1 MNVKHIGLATFAA
14 ALLLSATAFAADPH
28 HGGGAPHGGGAAPH
42 GGGGGA
48 PHVGGG
54 GMPHDGGG
62 GFAHGGGGFSHGG
75 GMASFSHAAP
85 SFNRAAGESHGS
97 FASFGHG
104 AEVHRNTATIHSF
117 DRARGLEAPR
127 GSTAATYTHAHG
139 AYGGMEHAGAAATG
153 GGPQHY
159 AHDPRGF
166 GSRPSNWNNRPRNFD
181 RGSYQRNASATRA
194 LPLRLVQR
202 ARRLPL
208 SALDL
213 RRISAVG
220 VLGARLLAD
229 VLVDVRPRHS
239 ALRL

>member
-1 MNVKHIGLATFAA
+1 
-14 ALLLSATAFAADPH
+14 
-28 HGGGAPHGGGAAPH
+28 
-42 GGGGGA
+42 
-48 PHVGGG
+48 
-54 GMPHDGGG
+54 
-62 GFAHGGGGFSHGG
+62 
-75 GMASFSHAAP
+75 MASFSHAAP

-166 GSRPSNWNNRPRNFD
+166 
-181 RGSYQRNASATRA
+181 
-194 LPLRLVQR
+194 
-202 ARRLPL
+202 
-208 SALDL
+208 ALDRDDFRAGAPRKP
-213 RRISAVG
+213 RRVCFD
-220 VLGARLLAD
+220 VVDEREHLGRRVANQRMAADLNHELAGIPIATMTTE
-229 VLVDVRPRHS
+229 L
-239 ALRL
+239 